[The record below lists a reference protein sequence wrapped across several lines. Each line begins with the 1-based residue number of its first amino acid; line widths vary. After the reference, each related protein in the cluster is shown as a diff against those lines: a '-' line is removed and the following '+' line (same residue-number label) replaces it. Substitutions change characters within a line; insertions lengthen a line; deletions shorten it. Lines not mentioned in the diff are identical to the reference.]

1 MTLEIK
7 TIVLKNQI
15 GSVNCYLIKTNTGFI
30 LIDTGWANRRKDLE
44 KELERAGCKSGN
56 LELIILTHGDFD
68 HTGNSAYISKKFGSK
83 IAMHSDDS
91 GMVENGDMFWNRKK
105 ANVFTRTAV
114 NALLGILGLRPDRFK
129 PDISI
134 GEGDDLSKYGF
145 GAGVLHIPGH
155 SKGSIGILTTEGD
168 FFCGDLLENTDKP
181 AAGSIIDDPMDF
193 NASIEKLGKLE
204 INTVYP
210 GHGKPFQMTLLT
222 KSCKKL
228 QMSKE
233 NRRKI

>member
-7 TIVLKNQI
+7 TIVLKNYL
-15 GSVNCYLIKTNTGFI
+15 GNVNCYLIKTDTGFI
-30 LIDTGWANRRKDLE
+30 LIDTGWANKRKELE
-44 KELERAGCKSGN
+44 KELERAGCTSGN

-68 HTGNSAYISKKFGSK
+68 HTGNSAYIGKKFGSK
-83 IAMHSDDS
+83 IAMQSDDS
-91 GMVENGDMFWNRKK
+91 RMVENGDMFWNRKK
-105 ANVFTRTAV
+105 TNVFTRTAV

-134 GEGDDLSKYGF
+134 DEGDDLSKYGF
-145 GAGVLHIPGH
+145 NAVVLHIPGH

>member
-7 TIVLKNQI
+7 TIVLKNYL
-15 GSVNCYLIKTNTGFI
+15 GSVNCYLIKTNTGFF
-30 LIDTGWANRRKDLE
+30 LIDTGWANKRKDLE
-44 KELERAGCKSGN
+44 TELERAGCTPGN

-91 GMVENGDMFWNRKK
+91 GMVENGNMFWNRKK

-114 NALLGILGLRPDRFK
+114 NALLGILGLKPDRFK

-134 GEGDDLSKYGF
+134 DEGDDLSKYGF
-145 GAGVLHIPGH
+145 DAGVLHVPGH

-181 AAGSIIDDPMDF
+181 ASCSIIDDPMDF
-193 NASIEKLGKLE
+193 NVSIEKLGKVK

-210 GHGKPFQMTLLT
+210 GHGKPFQMALLT
-222 KSCKKL
+222 KSCK
-228 QMSKE
+228 
-233 NRRKI
+233 